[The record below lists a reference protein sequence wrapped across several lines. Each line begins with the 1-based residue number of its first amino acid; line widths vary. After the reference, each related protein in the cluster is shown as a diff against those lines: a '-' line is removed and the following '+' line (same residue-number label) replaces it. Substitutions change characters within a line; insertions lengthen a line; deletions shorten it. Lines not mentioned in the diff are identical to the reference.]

1 MKVSGFLLAGLAALS
16 MAGCATRGPTAE
28 SPVLRDPEALA
39 AAQAAQATRSAWLES
54 RPDWSFA
61 GRVAVNANG
70 KGGSG
75 RIDWQ
80 QTGTGYL
87 VALSAPVTRQSW
99 RLGGDLQTR
108 AARLDGFE
116 GGPREGADADRL
128 LREATG
134 WDIPVASMVHWARG
148 IADPAAPATGVEYD
162 LEGRLR
168 TLTQQ
173 GWRVDYL
180 EWFPAE
186 GDQPV
191 MPRRIEARR
200 QGATVKVAVD
210 QWQLAP
216 Q

>member
-1 MKVSGFLLAGLAALS
+1 MKVSVFLLTGLVALS
-16 MAGCATRGPTAE
+16 MAGCATRGPAVD
-28 SPVLRDPEALA
+28 SPALRDPEAVA
-39 AAQAAQATRSAWLES
+39 AAQAAQATRAAWLAS
-54 RPDWSFA
+54 QPDWSFA

-108 AARLDGFE
+108 AARLEGLE
-116 GGPREGADADRL
+116 GGLREGADADRL

-148 IADPAAPATGVEYD
+148 VADPSAATEGVEYD
-162 LEGRLR
+162 ADGRLR
-168 TLTQQ
+168 TLTQE

-180 EWFPAE
+180 DWFPAE
-186 GDQPV
+186 GSQPF
-191 MPRRIEARR
+191 MPRRMEARR